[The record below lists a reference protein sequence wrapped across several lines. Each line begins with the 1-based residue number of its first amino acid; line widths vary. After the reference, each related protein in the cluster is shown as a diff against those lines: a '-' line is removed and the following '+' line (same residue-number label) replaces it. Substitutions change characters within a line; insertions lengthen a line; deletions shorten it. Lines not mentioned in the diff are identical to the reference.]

1 MSRSK
6 NIGTGSIKAYAS
18 LEQATECAC
27 TTEYELSGC
36 PYRIFGFYIT
46 IACSAPLVN
55 SSTNQ
60 ASQPAGTIRAMESP
74 NINSS
79 HLHQA
84 KSLSD
89 DDADFQDRS
98 SRDLEPVIAS
108 TGSVAENGN
117 WDNRRSG
124 HKVGLDDDIYQS
136 TGSSTPLDDAQQG
149 PLYRDKQRQTAYYD
163 YASEKSLSQ
172 AEAKL
177 FYQRHILESSQHAL
191 EGQSPVLRAR
201 TFPST
206 VEDDLS
212 RTGSMTSRQSS
223 RKNTQS
229 FHDNAPISAGFPS
242 SEMQVETRDF
252 QTSNLNGFNPH
263 QHVGNETQDQ
273 CVSADQSARSHS
285 RHPGI
290 PHEFKPPILATEGI
304 YGAGAGV
311 GVGADAGGFASNDAN
326 ITSELSIIYTNIQ
339 KVLDSRNKYIRLSL
353 QGPSNNPKDDPGW
366 QIYPAPPEPV
376 WEAEKGRSAGTTSG
390 PPSLSTSGVLPA
402 DQRPGVSYYS
412 LPSSSADGHAMQQP
426 LSSPI
431 RKKRKPGQD
440 IGEDFEFS
448 DLLPLPEAAEMTF
461 KLDENSVYQVYET
474 SKSAELDSPILHI
487 PTIRE
492 FYMDLDQVLSISSD
506 GPSKSFAFRR
516 LQYLE
521 GKFNLYVLLNEYQE
535 MADSK
540 RVPHRDFYNVRK
552 VDTHVHH
559 SACMNQKHLLR
570 FIKSKMK
577 KSPDEV
583 VMFRDGKHLTLR
595 EVFESINLTAY
606 DLSIDTLDMHV
617 CIPDWG

>member
-1 MSRSK
+1 VSRSK

-263 QHVGNETQDQ
+263 QNVGNETQDQ

-376 WEAEKGRSAGTTSG
+376 WEAEKDRSAGTTSG